1 MREVLQVFREIRGAV
16 ELDQPTDER
25 ANDDVQFDEL
35 VHGRH
40 SAGPRAVASKE
51 APALRHL
58 LNEAQKLTELGSH
71 KFVILPPRERRAV
84 YHVRNCHGQFHL

>member
-35 VHGRH
+35 IHERH
-40 SAGPRAVASKE
+40 SAGRTQQTCI
-51 APALRHL
+51 ALLARMPS
-58 LNEAQKLTELGSH
+58 NAAG
-71 KFVILPPRERRAV
+71 RRTA
-84 YHVRNCHGQFHL
+84 HRQAC